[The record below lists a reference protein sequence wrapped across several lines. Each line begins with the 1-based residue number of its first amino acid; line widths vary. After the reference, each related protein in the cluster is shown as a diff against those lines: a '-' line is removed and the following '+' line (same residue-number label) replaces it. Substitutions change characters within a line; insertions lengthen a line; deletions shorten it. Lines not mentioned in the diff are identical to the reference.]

1 MLRPLTVLLLSGLCF
16 LAAQGTGLRL
26 FFHLSYL
33 LLGLLALSALW
44 AWLNLRGLLVERETL
59 TLRANVGEFAR
70 ERISIRNRWR
80 IPKLWIE
87 MRDESELPQH
97 GAGFVTYLGGRQ
109 RGRWLARTLCT
120 MRGRFRL
127 GPATLISGDP
137 FGIVRLSRTV
147 TSTNEIVVYPQMVDL
162 PSFKLPSA
170 ELPGGQ
176 STRART
182 FNVTPNVATV
192 REYVPGDSFNRI
204 HWRSTARTGQL
215 MVKEFEL
222 DPSADIYLVLD
233 MQERAVVRD
242 ARAARRGRAEEDE
255 RSAAPWWD
263 RQPTERP
270 GPAQVLESTE
280 EYAVMAAASLAR
292 TLLAQNRIVGM
303 VAWGQHREV
312 IPAERESRQL
322 FKILEALAV
331 LRAHSPQSLAEV
343 LLAESQRFG
352 RNCTL
357 LIITSSVDERWV
369 GALQQHIYRGV
380 RAAVLFVD
388 PQSFGGW
395 YDPEPTL
402 RRVAELRVPIYR
414 LRQGDS
420 LAAALTTPLSF
431 DGGQDSGAGG
441 R

>member
-1 MLRPLTVLLLSGLCF
+1 MLRPLTVLLLSGLSF

-33 LLGLLALSALW
+33 LLGLLLLSLLW
-44 AWLNLRGLLVERETL
+44 AWLNLRGLDVERETL
-59 TLRANVGEFAR
+59 TVRANVGEFAR
-70 ERISIRNRWR
+70 ERIQIRNRWR
-80 IPKLWIE
+80 LPKLWVE
-87 MRDESELPQH
+87 LRDESELPQH
-97 GAGFVTYLGGRQ
+97 GAGFVTYLGSRQ

-120 MRGRFRL
+120 VRGRFRL
-127 GPATLISGDP
+127 GPATLVSGDP
-137 FGIVRLSRTV
+137 FGIVRLSRKV
-147 TSTNEIVVYPQMVDL
+147 GSTNEIIVYPQMVEL
-162 PSFKLPSA
+162 PSFRLPSA

-176 STRART
+176 STRARS
-182 FNVTPNVATV
+182 FNVTPNVSTV

-204 HWRSTARTGQL
+204 HWRSTARVGQL

-242 ARAARRGRAEEDE
+242 TRTLRRTRDSQAARAQ
-255 RSAAPWWD
+255 APWWQ
-263 RQPTERP
+263 RQPGQRTS
-270 GPAQVLESTE
+270 PAQNLASTE

-292 TLLAQNRIVGM
+292 TLLGQNRVVGL

-312 IPAERESRQL
+312 IPAEREARQL

-331 LRAHSPQSLAEV
+331 LRAHSAQSLGEV

-357 LIITSSVDERWV
+357 LIITSAIDDRWI
-369 GALQQHIYRGV
+369 GALQQHLYRGV

-395 YDPEPTL
+395 HDPEPTL
-402 RRVAELRVPIYR
+402 RRVAELHVPIYR
-414 LRQGDS
+414 LRQGES

-431 DGGQDSGAGG
+431 AA
-441 R
+441 

>member
-1 MLRPLTVLLLSGLCF
+1 V
-16 LAAQGTGLRL
+16 
-26 FFHLSYL
+26 
-33 LLGLLALSALW
+33 
-44 AWLNLRGLLVERETL
+44 
-59 TLRANVGEFAR
+59 
-70 ERISIRNRWR
+70 
-80 IPKLWIE
+80 
-87 MRDESELPQH
+87 
-97 GAGFVTYLGGRQ
+97 
-109 RGRWLARTLCT
+109 
-120 MRGRFRL
+120 RGRFRL
-127 GPATLISGDP
+127 GPATLVSGDP
-137 FGIVRLSRTV
+137 FGIVRLTRRV
-147 TSTNEIVVYPQMVDL
+147 PSTNEIIVYPQMVDL
-162 PSFKLPSA
+162 PSFRLPSA

-242 ARAARRGRAEEDE
+242 TQSAGRRRDEGDE
-255 RSAAPWWD
+255 RDKAPWWA
-263 RQPTERP
+263 RQPSERR
-270 GPAQVLESTE
+270 GPAQVVQSTE

-312 IPAERESRQL
+312 IPAEREARQL
-322 FKILEALAV
+322 FKILEALAI
-331 LRAHSPQSLAEV
+331 LRAHSAQSLAEV
-343 LLAESQRFG
+343 LVAESQRFG

-357 LIITSSVDERWV
+357 LIITSSIDERWV
-369 GALQQHIYRGV
+369 GALQQLLYRGV

-395 YDPEPTL
+395 HDPEPIL
-402 RRVAELRVPIYR
+402 RRVAELRVPVYR
-414 LRQGDS
+414 LRQGESIAD
-420 LAAALTTPLSF
+420 ALTTPLSF
-431 DGGQDSGAGG
+431 A
-441 R
+441 